1 MKKFLGYFLQ
11 GLILFIPLII
21 TFVILLKLFN
31 FFAGLFSFFGFSNN
45 FFLNTLLGLSG
56 TLLFIV
62 FLGILASSFIF
73 IRVFNY
79 LENKL
84 EHVPFVRHIYS
95 PIKDF
100 TNAFVGNKKRFDKPV
115 LVLTNPLS
123 NIQEMGFITQ
133 EDLTD
138 IGENEKVAVYMPLSY
153 SLSGKLIIV
162 PKEQIKPIKM
172 NPTDAMKFIVS
183 GGLTDIDK

>member
-1 MKKFLGYFLQ
+1 
-11 GLILFIPLII
+11 LIG
-21 TFVILLKLFN
+21 KLN
-31 FFAGLFSFFGFSNN
+31 
-45 FFLNTLLGLSG
+45 
-56 TLLFIV
+56 
-62 FLGILASSFIF
+62 ASTVNIHGEVN
-73 IRVFNY
+73 IAID
-79 LENKL
+79 E
-84 EHVPFVRHIYS
+84 
-95 PIKDF
+95 
-100 TNAFVGNKKRFDKPV
+100 
-115 LVLTNPLS
+115 TNPLS